1 MEIAPSARRH
11 GVADEDILHAF
22 RNHLK
27 AFETNDPDVTMFI
40 GPSGSGDLLE
50 VGVVIDDEGVAI
62 IHAMRARPKFLKGW
76 WTR

>member
-1 MEIAPSARRH
+1 M
-11 GVADEDILHAF
+11 LHAF

-40 GPSGSGDLLE
+40 GPSQGGDLLE